1 MSLLLEWF
9 FKTLIILLTAYLL
22 PGFRVE
28 SIFGAFVLVVVLGVL
43 NVLVKP
49 VLFILTLPATILSLG
64 LFIFILNALVLSLAV
79 WFVPGVSSISF
90 MTTLLASIIISV
102 GSWFVSGLTKNSKE

>member
-9 FKTLIILLTAYLL
+9 LKTLIILMTAYLL

-28 SIFGAFVLVVVLGVL
+28 SLFGAFVLVVVLGVL

-79 WFVPGVSSISF
+79 WFVPGVSSVSF
-90 MTTLLASIIISV
+90 LTTLLASIIISI
-102 GSWFVSGLTKNSKE
+102 GSWFVSGLMKKSKD